1 MQAEYPEIIKE
12 LIIKAK
18 SDITAATS
26 LSLIKRIPR
35 CSASGFNENSF

>member
-18 SDITAATS
+18 SDITASTS
-26 LSLIKRIPR
+26 LSLIEKKKACIFIF
-35 CSASGFNENSF
+35 SI